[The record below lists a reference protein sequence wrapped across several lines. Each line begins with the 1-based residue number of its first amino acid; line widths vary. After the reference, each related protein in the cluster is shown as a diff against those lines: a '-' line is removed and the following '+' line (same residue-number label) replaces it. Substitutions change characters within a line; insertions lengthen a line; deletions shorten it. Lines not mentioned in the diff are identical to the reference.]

1 MANLAGLLHQRG
13 ELAEAE
19 PLYREAIRRR
29 AEQFGESGALAAAH
43 LNLGS
48 LLATL
53 DRIEAAREHVRR
65 GIAMIERFEGR
76 DSLNHVRAQLARGR
90 VELAAGN
97 FQPALDDLSAARER
111 FANAVGPDH
120 LFTAI
125 AEFQTALGDAR
136 ARKAST
142 ERLMT
147 ATRTLEQHQPS
158 SNRYL
163 AQALCETAR
172 LKIDADPQAARA
184 LARRCVQLRRDELSM
199 SDWRISEASAIVL
212 AAALKPVIAVRYRR

>member
-1 MANLAGLLHQRG
+1 MVIHNLRLQRG

-29 AEQFGESGALAAAH
+29 TEQFGDSGALAAAH

-48 LLATL
+48 LLATRH
-53 DRIEAAREHVRR
+53 RIETARDHVGR

-76 DSLNHVRAQLARGR
+76 DSLNHVRAVLARGR

-97 FQPALDDLSAARER
+97 FERALQDLDAARQR
-111 FANAVGPDH
+111 FENVVGPDH
-120 LFTAI
+120 LFTVI
-125 AEFQTALGDAR
+125 SEFQTALGEAR
-136 ARKAST
+136 ATGTAT
-142 ERLMT
+142 ERLEA
-147 ATRTLEQHQPS
+147 ATRRLEAQQPA

-172 LKIDADPQAARA
+172 LKIDTAPQAARS
-184 LARRCVQLRRDELSM
+184 LA
-199 SDWRISEASAIVL
+199 EADRSPL
-212 AAALKPVIAVRYRR
+212 